1 MTVAGASRRGALLVL
16 ALGLLA
22 ATGPFSLDAYLPA
35 LPAIALELGTST
47 QVIQLSLTACLVGLA
62 AGQLVVGPIGDR
74 FGRRTPMLVGAL
86 VYAAASIGCALAPAV
101 EPFVALRFVQ
111 GLAGASAL
119 VLSRAVVQD
128 VASGAKAAWLFS
140 QMSAVS
146 STAPVLAPVIGVAV
160 IATGG
165 WRSVFVLLAILG
177 LLMACA
183 VLLIGETRPPAE
195 RTSAAIGRVLGSFGL
210 LMRDRA
216 FLASAV
222 VVMFTSAVLFS
233 YISSAPFVVQTAYG
247 ASALE
252 FALCFA
258 LIGASLVVAGLVTA
272 RLTRLYAPGT
282 ILEAAVVVQFAG
294 IVAVALVVALRSVSG
309 FESLPLLVACLV
321 WAIGPCAAVLPLS
334 ISLAMGRAGA
344 RPGSA
349 SALLGAAQFLIG
361 GLASPLSGAG
371 EPVSLMSAIMLV
383 AGAGSLSIVLVRANR
398 DRRRR
403 RT

>member
-1 MTVAGASRRGALLVL
+1 MTAAGASRRGALLVL

-74 FGRRTPMLVGAL
+74 FGRRTPVLVGAL
-86 VYAAASIGCALAPAV
+86 VYAAASIGCALAPA
-101 EPFVALRFVQ
+101 
-111 GLAGASAL
+111 AG
-119 VLSRAVVQD
+119 
-128 VASGAKAAWLFS
+128 GAH
-140 QMSAVS
+140 
-146 STAPVLAPVIGVAV
+146 
-160 IATGG
+160 
-165 WRSVFVLLAILG
+165 LG
-177 LLMACA
+177 
-183 VLLIGETRPPAE
+183 
-195 RTSAAIGRVLGSFGL
+195 
-210 LMRDRA
+210 RD
-216 FLASAV
+216 
-222 VVMFTSAVLFS
+222 
-233 YISSAPFVVQTAYG
+233 
-247 ASALE
+247 
-252 FALCFA
+252 
-258 LIGASLVVAGLVTA
+258 
-272 RLTRLYAPGT
+272 
-282 ILEAAVVVQFAG
+282 
-294 IVAVALVVALRSVSG
+294 
-309 FESLPLLVACLV
+309 
-321 WAIGPCAAVLPLS
+321 
-334 ISLAMGRAGA
+334 RAGA